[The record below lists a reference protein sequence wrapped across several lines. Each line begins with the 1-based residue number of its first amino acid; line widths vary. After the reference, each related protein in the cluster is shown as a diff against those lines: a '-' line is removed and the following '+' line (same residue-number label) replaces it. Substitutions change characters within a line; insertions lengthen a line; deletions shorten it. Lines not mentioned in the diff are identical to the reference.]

1 VIHLVPT
8 NLKIDFLGKS
18 KPFVLLST
26 IAALLSIAGLA
37 TKGLNYGIDFT
48 GGAEVALK
56 VPADWDIGKLRSSLA
71 EGGLGEANIVQIG
84 EAREHEFLVKVQASA
99 DKLNQ
104 VSSQV
109 SQVMTKQAGAGNF
122 SVERVDVVGPAAG
135 ASLRKDAFLSIL
147 YVMLCIVIYITF
159 RFDVRYAPGVLRA
172 LGVDVIITLGVWVLL
187 QHEFNLTVLAAM
199 LTIAGYSCNDTI
211 VIYDRIRDY
220 VRDHPTWSLEE
231 AINRSINLNLGR
243 TIITTG
249 CTLFVV
255 VSMFALGGPVLRDFS
270 LPLLIGF
277 TVSVPST
284 IFVAN
289 PMILYME
296 KRRMAKQ
303 AKLGNVGKKPQSP
316 SRKIRPEPTAHA

>member
-1 VIHLVPT
+1 VIHLIPT

-18 KPFVLLST
+18 RPFVLIST

-48 GGAEVALK
+48 GGAEVGLK
-56 VPADWDIGKLRSSLA
+56 VPADWDISRLRAELA
-71 EGGLGEANIVQIG
+71 SGGLGEANIVQIG
-84 EAREHEFLVKVQASA
+84 APEEHEYLVKVQASA

-109 SQVMTKQAGAGNF
+109 SQVMTQKAGAGKF

-135 ASLRKDAFLSIL
+135 ASLRRDAMLSIL

-172 LGVDVIITLGVWVLL
+172 LGVDVIITLGIWVLL

-220 VRDHPTWSLEE
+220 VRDHPTWSLEQ

-249 CTLFVV
+249 CTLLVV
-255 VSMFALGGPVLRDFS
+255 VSMFVLGGPVLRDFS

-296 KRRMAKQ
+296 KRRLAKQ
-303 AKLGNVGKKPQSP
+303 AKLGVGAGKPKQP
-316 SRKIRPEPTAHA
+316 ARKIRPEPTAQA